1 MTKLDLAAIDNQLLD
16 GLEFC
21 TRVYDLFD
29 RARKQPDGIA
39 SLRLRPSNIEK
50 RLIEELI
57 PIARYLQARY
67 HEGRRIKVRWLSGS
81 QPYDAVLWSSGELVK
96 RNIAAR
102 KLLVEA
108 TTSVHQNN
116 YLARQLLHEGGPVFG
131 VEGNQARQKD
141 QEDCINAL
149 RQELGNSGRSNAFV
163 FKNRA
168 GGQLTRFGVR
178 YLLRKYL
185 PDYLSPARRR
195 KIHPHSLRHTTA
207 IHLLKSGVD
216 FATISQFLGHSGLQT
231 TMRYARADLDL
242 KRQALAQVFPDVLGA
257 PKAGTMALHGTEL
270 TRWLRRL

>member
-67 HEGRRIKVRWLSGS
+67 REGRRIKVRWLSGS

-131 VEGNQARQKD
+131 VKEIKRDKKTKKIVSTPYVRNWGTLSAQM
-141 QEDCINAL
+141 
-149 RQELGNSGRSNAFV
+149 RSSS
-163 FKNRA
+163 R
-168 GGQLTRFGVR
+168 
-178 YLLRKYL
+178 
-185 PDYLSPARRR
+185 
-195 KIHPHSLRHTTA
+195 
-207 IHLLKSGVD
+207 
-216 FATISQFLGHSGLQT
+216 
-231 TMRYARADLDL
+231 
-242 KRQALAQVFPDVLGA
+242 
-257 PKAGTMALHGTEL
+257 TEPVVS
-270 TRWLRRL
+270 